1 MDCIVLLTILLG
13 TNHSKAAFVSNVDIL
28 PDFCQFSS
36 NMSCNLSKTWNSLI
50 CGKIELP
57 ALKTMTQRLLLSL
70 YKTTCVYKELSNPKI
85 YN

>member
-13 TNHSKAAFVSNVDIL
+13 TNKSKAAFVSNVDIL
-28 PDFCQFSS
+28 TDFCQFSS

-50 CGKIELP
+50 LGKIELP